1 MIERRPH
8 WDDDLINA
16 VRTAM
21 RPRILTC
28 ADTIDTYDVIAA
40 VEDWLGPVEEMV
52 NDGERVQ
59 RVRKVL
65 ELGLDINVVD
75 PRMGDWQNGYYR
87 AMTDVRDALN
97 EDIKYSA
104 ALDGDSDE

>member
-52 NDGERVQ
+52 NDGERVK
-59 RVRKVL
+59 RVR
-65 ELGLDINVVD
+65 ELPILGKAPQGNTALRGYNDGWNCC
-75 PRMGDWQNGYYR
+75 RMATLR
-87 AMTDVRDALN
+87 V
-97 EDIKYSA
+97 
-104 ALDGDSDE
+104 LDGDSDE